1 MPRAEIA
8 SKQAVYT
15 LGLLHAELAG
25 KLLANKREAIRL
37 RTAMMQV
44 EAVVKMLRPGFNVAS
59 IAAKR
64 RNKSNPWFKRGTLFR
79 SVVDVLRRAA
89 TPMTAR
95 EIADALIADKTPQHA
110 VALDHPPAVLASL
123 IDNAVGMQ
131 RVTPTTDQL
140 QEPDA
145 RALGDAARCADQRR
159 RERAFSGAG
168 NGIGS
173 HHQQR
178 HDHHRLTDPLE
189 QLP

>member
-25 KLLANKREAIRL
+25 KLLTNKRDAIRL

-44 EAVVKMLRPGFNVAS
+44 EAVVKMLEPGFNVAS

-79 SVVDVLRRAA
+79 SAVDVMRRAG

-95 EIADALIADKTPQHA
+95 EIADALVADKAPQA
-110 VALDHPPAVLASL
+110 TRKQAIDLQAAILAALRKRDGAMVVGVGALARWSL
-123 IDNAVGMQ
+123 
-131 RVTPTTDQL
+131 
-140 QEPDA
+140 
-145 RALGDAARCADQRR
+145 RASPSD
-159 RERAFSGAG
+159 
-168 NGIGS
+168 
-173 HHQQR
+173 
-178 HDHHRLTDPLE
+178 
-189 QLP
+189 

>member
-44 EAVVKMLRPGFNVAS
+44 EAVVKMLEPGFNVAS

-79 SVVDVLRRAA
+79 SAVDVLRRAA
-89 TPMTAR
+89 VPMPAR
-95 EIADALIADKTPQHA
+95 EIADALVADKAPQA
-110 VALDHPPAVLASL
+110 TRKQAIDLQAAILAALRKRDGTMVVGVGAPARWRLGE
-123 IDNAVGMQ
+123 N
-131 RVTPTTDQL
+131 
-140 QEPDA
+140 EP
-145 RALGDAARCADQRR
+145 G
-159 RERAFSGAG
+159 
-168 NGIGS
+168 
-173 HHQQR
+173 
-178 HDHHRLTDPLE
+178 
-189 QLP
+189 